1 MKVSNNFNTLTLKQI
16 FWKMKVTKIEDTSF
30 PFKTACQ
37 KPMLRQI
44 KWRLQKGPMTK
55 SGDLPVTT

>member
-1 MKVSNNFNTLTLKQI
+1 
-16 FWKMKVTKIEDTSF
+16 MKVTKIEDTSF

-37 KPMLRQI
+37 KPMLRQR